1 MQRDIL
7 GAKTLKAIEIARKSS
22 EIAREMIPG
31 DDIKSE
37 ILRRCVIA
45 TGDPSI
51 KDILVFRG
59 EPEAGIE
66 AIRNGANILV
76 DVTMLKAG
84 LRKKATAMIEH
95 SVLSGETRVVS
106 GLMNLKDL
114 LEGSIVGIGN
124 APSAAIA
131 LAEIAKD
138 SKPAFIVAT
147 PVGFVN
153 ASESKE
159 RIRGLDIPSITTIGT
174 RGGSSL
180 CAAILNCLIDYAE
193 NHDLYG
199 KP

>member
-1 MQRDIL
+1 MRKDNIL
-7 GAKTLKAIEIARKSS
+7 GAETLRAIEIARKSS
-22 EIAREMIPG
+22 EIAREIIPG

-51 KDILVFRG
+51 KDIIVFKG
-59 EPEAGIE
+59 EPEVGID
-66 AIRNGANILV
+66 AIRNEANIIV
-76 DVTMLKAG
+76 DVTMLRVG
-84 LRKKATAMIEH
+84 LRRKATAMIEH
-95 SVLSGETRVVS
+95 SIPSDETRVVS

-114 LEGSIVGIGN
+114 LEESIVGIGN

-131 LAEIAKD
+131 LAEVAKD
-138 SKPAFIVAT
+138 VRPAFIVAT
-147 PVGFVN
+147 PVGFVS

-159 RIRGLDIPSITTIGT
+159 KIRSLDIPSITTVGT
-174 RGGSSL
+174 RGGTSL

-193 NHDLYG
+193 